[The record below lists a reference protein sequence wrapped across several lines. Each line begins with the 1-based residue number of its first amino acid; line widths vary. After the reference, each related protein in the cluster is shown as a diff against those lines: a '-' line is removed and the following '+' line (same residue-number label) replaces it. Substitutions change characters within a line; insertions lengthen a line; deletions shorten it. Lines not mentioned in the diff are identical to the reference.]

1 MTDMKK
7 LIGRNLAELRRLKK
21 YTQVDLG
28 DILGYSDKAISK
40 WEKGESLPG
49 IDVLYTLC
57 DLYGVTLDYLV
68 HEGTY
73 EEKKMYKKKDSS
85 KINKIIIMLLS
96 ISLVWFLIIIS
107 FVYPYVLNGS
117 NLWILYIW
125 GLPASFCLILIFNWI
140 WGKRKYKFFILSLF
154 TWSFLTSIFLQLI
167 YLNQSYQVWAIF
179 LLGIPAQIAIILWS
193 QLKKS

>member
-1 MTDMKK
+1 MKK
-7 LIGRNLAELRRLKK
+7 LIGKNLAELRRLKK

-57 DLYGVTLDYLV
+57 ELYGITLDYLV

-85 KINKIIIMLLS
+85 KVNKIIIMLLS

-107 FVYPYVLNGS
+107 FVYPYVINGV

-125 GLPASFCLILIFNWI
+125 GLPTSFCLILIFNWI

-179 LLGIPAQIAIILWS
+179 LLGIPAQTAIILWS